1 MVLSVKSKL
10 KRKFD
15 IKSLFAFC
23 GIFTVSVWILS
34 MMSGA
39 GSKDQNLFA
48 ENKSV
53 TIWAWDRFDDLSFLK
68 GDTDVTYYAGTFY
81 LRDNRAIF
89 NPRKKELIC
98 PESAKTSPSFRI
110 EAVHS
115 IDSEYKQSA
124 IATICDTIKI
134 YLKSHK
140 HSLDM
145 VQIDFDAGQSQRSFY
160 KDLLKELRTTLGAET
175 KISITALTSWC
186 LSDRWMQGLDVDEI
200 VIMLFSLGKDK
211 DETLALLELDQL
223 DTGND
228 AHTAIGISANE
239 PSTNQKLKE
248 LGILDEAQKIYIFQ
262 SLPWTKNRYL
272 SITNEVVPQ

>member
-1 MVLSVKSKL
+1 MGLSIKL
-10 KRKFD
+10 PRKFD
-15 IKSLFAFC
+15 IKAVFAFC
-23 GIFTVSVWILS
+23 GIFTVTLWIVT

-39 GSKDQNLFA
+39 GSKEQNLFA

-53 TIWAWDRFDDLSFLK
+53 SIWAWDRFDDLTFLK
-68 GDTDVTYYAGTFY
+68 GDTNVTYYAGTFY

-98 PESAKTSPSFRI
+98 PDSAKTNPSFRI
-110 EAVHS
+110 EAVKY
-115 IDSEYKQSA
+115 IDPEFKESA

-134 YLKSHK
+134 YLKGHK
-140 HSLDM
+140 HSLNM
-145 VQIDFDAGQSQRSFY
+145 VQIDFDAGPSQRSFY
-160 KDLLKELRTTLGAET
+160 KQLLKELRTTLGAET

-186 LSDRWMQGLDVDEI
+186 LSDRWMQDIDVDEI
-200 VIMLFSLGKDK
+200 VIMLFSLGKNK
-211 DETLALLELDQL
+211 DETLALLDLDQL

-228 AHTAIGISANE
+228 AKTAIGISANE
-239 PSTNQKLKE
+239 PDTNQKLKE
-248 LGILDEAQKIYIFQ
+248 LGIIDEAQKLYIFQ